1 MGNQK
6 RILIVDDSAVVTAT
20 FKRVI
25 EKTFSYECIT
35 AASKQQ
41 TQEMLDLHKNNFD
54 VALLDLNLPDASD
67 GEVID
72 LVSQY
77 KIPIIVLTGSI
88 DSENRLRQKEIVDY
102 VIKDGSNSIYY
113 VLGIIKQ
120 LIKNR
125 DIKVLVVD
133 DSKLALK
140 KVSDLLHRYNLNV
153 FTANDGV
160 EALEVFEKNKD
171 IKLIFTDYMMPN
183 MDGLELTKE
192 LRKKYRKNQL
202 SIIVTSASL
211 GEGTTSSKFLR
222 YGANDFLHKN
232 FSAEEF
238 YARLNVNLEILGLFE
253 DIELQNKEKAK
264 MDKLIFEQSKKIAMS
279 DLLKNIA
286 HHWRQPL
293 SAISTIGGK
302 LLLNKDIQIFNSE
315 DEEKIA
321 LDQLINTTNNLS
333 KTIEEF
339 RTLFNFA
346 DTSENFDAIKEISN
360 YIEVIKPNFND
371 SNIKIIIDNNAKNSI
386 IFGSIRAFRQIL
398 INLFVNS
405 QEAIADTKMQNGAIY
420 INTSSKNDYFQL
432 EIFDNGGGVD
442 ANILET
448 IFDPYITTRH
458 QYFGKGMGLFITREI
473 IHNGF
478 NATIQTDNHSYTIN
492 GNNFTGLRHIVKF
505 KLI

>member
-1 MGNQK
+1 
-6 RILIVDDSAVVTAT
+6 
-20 FKRVI
+20 
-25 EKTFSYECIT
+25 
-35 AASKQQ
+35 
-41 TQEMLDLHKNNFD
+41 
-54 VALLDLNLPDASD
+54 
-67 GEVID
+67 
-72 LVSQY
+72 
-77 KIPIIVLTGSI
+77 
-88 DSENRLRQKEIVDY
+88 
-102 VIKDGSNSIYY
+102 
-113 VLGIIKQ
+113 
-120 LIKNR
+120 
-125 DIKVLVVD
+125 
-133 DSKLALK
+133 
-140 KVSDLLHRYNLNV
+140 
-153 FTANDGV
+153 
-160 EALEVFEKNKD
+160 
-171 IKLIFTDYMMPN
+171 
-183 MDGLELTKE
+183 
-192 LRKKYRKNQL
+192 
-202 SIIVTSASL
+202 
-211 GEGTTSSKFLR
+211 
-222 YGANDFLHKN
+222 
-232 FSAEEF
+232 
-238 YARLNVNLEILGLFE
+238 
-253 DIELQNKEKAK
+253 
-264 MDKLIFEQSKKIAMS
+264 MS

-315 DEEKIA
+315 DEEKVA

-371 SNIKIIIDNNAKNSI
+371 SNIKIIIDNNAANST

-405 QEAIADTKMQNGAIY
+405 QEAIADTKIQNGAIY
-420 INTSSKNDYFQL
+420 INTSSKNEYFQL

-458 QYFGKGMGLFITREI
+458 QYFGKGMGLFITREM

-478 NATIQTDNHSYTIN
+478 HATIQTDNYSYTIN
-492 GNNFTGLRHIVKF
+492 DNNFTGLRHIVKF